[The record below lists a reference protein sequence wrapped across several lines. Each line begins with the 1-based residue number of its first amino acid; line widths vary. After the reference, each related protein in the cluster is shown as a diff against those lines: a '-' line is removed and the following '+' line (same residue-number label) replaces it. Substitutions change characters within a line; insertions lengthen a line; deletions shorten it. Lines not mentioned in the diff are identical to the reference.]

1 MQTEKKS
8 PFSKISGFVWTGLK
22 DIAGQTC
29 MAQEISEV
37 RNSKF
42 RQVHNLPSFFSFYFH
57 ADGCYDASNI
67 ITCEDELEKGN
78 CGDIEVAHA
87 CSKTCETLSCTGN
100 THEIVHQVTSY
111 VSSLLIWGA
120 VPFTEKFF
128 SLTFRPQFELNTA
141 TK

>member
-8 PFSKISGFVWTGLK
+8 PFSKISGYAWTGLIK
-22 DIAGQTC
+22 NIAGQTC
-29 MAQEISEV
+29 MALEISEV

-42 RQVHNLPSFFSFYFH
+42 RQVDNLPSFFFYFH
-57 ADGCYDASNI
+57 ADECYDASNI

-100 THEIVHQVTSY
+100 THEIVHQVANC
-111 VSSLLIWGA
+111 VSSLLI
-120 VPFTEKFF
+120 
-128 SLTFRPQFELNTA
+128 
-141 TK
+141 